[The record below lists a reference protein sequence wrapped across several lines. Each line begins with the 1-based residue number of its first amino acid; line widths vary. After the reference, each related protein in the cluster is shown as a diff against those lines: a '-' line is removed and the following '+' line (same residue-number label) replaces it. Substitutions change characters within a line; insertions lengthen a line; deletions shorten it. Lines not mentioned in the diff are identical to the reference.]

1 MGEAPGAPAQPAPEF
16 WRVRKAII
24 AAAPVKVWARRLGVH
39 RVTVSRALSLDPQ
52 LLRLRQ
58 RLVSTFQSLQ
68 RGEWR
73 FIPPPDVPGNHR
85 GRRNADG
92 WTWEGETPD
101 EREQRLAKGFRIA
114 GLDEAEIRLVRAI

>member
-1 MGEAPGAPAQPAPEF
+1 MPEQEF
-16 WRVRKAII
+16 WRLRKAII

-39 RVTVSRALSLDPQ
+39 RVTLSRALSLDPQ

-58 RLVSTFQSLQ
+58 RLVDTFESMK

-73 FIPPPDVPGNHR
+73 FIPPEDFGGNNR
-85 GRRNADG
+85 GRKNTAG
-92 WTWEGETPD
+92 WTWEGETKD

-114 GLDEAEIRLVRAI
+114 GLDEAEIRLVRAL